1 MLINYVPHENV
12 FNISDLYILLLF
24 WNILCGFRIERMT
37 NGKSSKRALRGDI
50 STSTGSDTMSR
61 DAESTEMAADQQAP
75 DGGWGWMIV
84 FAVFVGNFLIDGCAG
99 SFGILYPELLEEFDA
114 SPAMTSMAGSLI
126 VAVYLFSS
134 KYGHRNLRNH

>member
-1 MLINYVPHENV
+1 MLINYVPHKNV
-12 FNISDLYILLLF
+12 FNISDLYIFLSI
-24 WNILCGFRIERMT
+24 WNILCAFRVERMT
-37 NGKSSKRALRGDI
+37 NGKSSKRKLRGDI
-50 STSTGSDTMSR
+50 STSTDSDTMSR
-61 DAESTEMAADQQAP
+61 DVESTETAADQLAP

-134 KYGHRNLRNH
+134 KYDHRNSRNH